1 MVLAFRRCYKRI
13 QRVFG
18 RMGVTMREELLSV
31 GIDIGTSTTQLVFSK
46 LMIEN
51 IASNFSVPK
60 VVIVDKEIIYRSEI
74 YFTPLRTPTEID
86 GTKVRE
92 IIEGEYKRA
101 GIEKSQ
107 INTGAVII
115 TGETARKEN
124 AKEVL
129 ATLSGFAGDFV
140 VATAGP
146 DLESIISGKGAGAHV
161 YSKERHTGVVNIDIG
176 GGTSNLALFDH
187 GEVKDTGCL
196 DVGGRL
202 IKIDRDT
209 KAITYLSEKMR
220 ELIRRK
226 NLALSIGTIATKENL
241 KPILDAMVYAL
252 MQSVG
257 LRPMNEEFSLFIT
270 HKEGEEKT
278 SFSCDET
285 IRQGCPITCISFSG
299 GVADYIYRD
308 EVVTD
313 EFAYG
318 DIGILLGQ
326 VIKDSP
332 LCKELTVLKSV
343 ETIRATVVGAGTHTM
358 EISGSTI
365 TYTTDAF
372 PIKNLPVLKLTKE
385 EEKTAQSIEAAIKTK
400 LNWFKLEGNLQK
412 VAIAIEGSKSPS
424 FLQVSEYAKGL
435 IEGMQE
441 LREQELPLL
450 VLVENDMAKV
460 LGQTM
465 YHMLSFQKDVVCL
478 DSIHVENGDYVDIG
492 KPVAEGT
499 VLPVVVKTLVFNK

>member
-1 MVLAFRRCYKRI
+1 
-13 QRVFG
+13 
-18 RMGVTMREELLSV
+18 MGDYMREELLSV

-46 LMIEN
+46 LIIEN
-51 IASNFSVPK
+51 IASSFSVPK
-60 VVIVDKEIIYRSEI
+60 VEIVDKEIIYRSDI
-74 YFTPLRTPTEID
+74 YFTPLRSPTEID
-86 GTKVRE
+86 GSQVRE
-92 IIEGEYKRA
+92 IIEGEYKKA
-101 GIEKSQ
+101 GIDKSQ

-161 YSKERHTGVVNIDIG
+161 FSKERHTGVVNIDIG
-176 GGTSNLALFDH
+176 GGTSNLALFNH
-187 GEVKDTGCL
+187 GEVVDTGCL

-202 IKIDRDT
+202 IKIDRDS
-209 KAITYLSEKMR
+209 KQITYLSEKMKA
-220 ELIRRK
+220 LIKRK
-226 NLALSIGTIATKENL
+226 NLQVTIGTTATKHMLEPL
-241 KPILDAMVYAL
+241 IEEMVQAL
-252 MQSVG
+252 IKSVG
-257 LRPMNEEFSLFIT
+257 LRKVDEEFYLFIT
-270 HKEGEEKT
+270 NKEGEDT
-278 SFSCDET
+278 ARFTCHET
-285 IRQGCPITCISFSG
+285 IANGCPMTCITFSG

-308 EVVTD
+308 EPVVD

-326 VIKDSP
+326 AIKKSI
-332 LCKELTVLKSV
+332 LCKELTVLRSV

-365 TYTTDAF
+365 TYTRDAF
-372 PIKNLPVLKLTKE
+372 PIKNLPILKLNKDE
-385 EEKTAQSIEAAIKTK
+385 EQSASSIEQAVKTK
-400 LNWFKLEGNLQK
+400 LNWFKLEGDLQR
-412 VAIAIEGSKSPS
+412 VAIAFEGSKSPS
-424 FLQVSEYAKGL
+424 FTLVSEYAKGL
-435 IEGMQE
+435 LAGMQE
-441 LREQELPLL
+441 LIQRELPLII
-450 VLVENDMAKV
+450 LVENDMAKV

-465 YHMLSFQKDVVCL
+465 YHQLNYNKDVICL
-478 DSIHVENGDYVDIG
+478 DSIHVENGDYIDIG

>member
-1 MVLAFRRCYKRI
+1 MRKNSAEMRES
-13 QRVFG
+13 
-18 RMGVTMREELLSV
+18 MREELLSV

-74 YFTPLRTPTEID
+74 YFTPLRSPTEID
-86 GTKVRE
+86 GTKVKD
-92 IIEGEYKRA
+92 IIEGEYKKA
-101 GIEKSQ
+101 GINKAQ

-129 ATLSGFAGDFV
+129 TTLSGFAGDFV

-161 YSKERHTGVVNIDIG
+161 YSKELHTGVVNIDIG
-176 GGTSNLALFDH
+176 GGTSNLALFEH

-202 IKIDRDT
+202 IKIDKNSRE
-209 KAITYLSEKMR
+209 ITYLSEKMK
-220 ELIRRK
+220 ELIKRK
-226 NLALSIGTIATKENL
+226 NISLSIGTIATKENL
-241 KPILDAMVYAL
+241 QPILEAMVYAL

-257 LRPMNEEFSLFIT
+257 LRPMNDDFSLFIT
-270 HKEGEEKT
+270 HKEGEQET
-278 SFSCDET
+278 TFTCHET
-285 IRQGCPITCISFSG
+285 IKKGCPITSITFSG
-299 GVADYIYRD
+299 GVADYIYRTE
-308 EVVTD
+308 EVVD
-313 EFAYG
+313 DFAYG

-326 VIKDSP
+326 AIKESP

-358 EISGSTI
+358 DISGSTI
-365 TYTTDAF
+365 TYTTDMF
-372 PIKNLPVLKLTKE
+372 PIKNLPILKLSKE
-385 EEKTAQSIEAAIKTK
+385 EEESAKSMEQAIITK

-412 VAIAIEGSKSPS
+412 VAIAFEGSTTPS
-424 FLQVSEYAKGL
+424 FIQVTEYAKGL
-435 IEGMQE
+435 IGGMTE
-441 LREQELPLL
+441 LMEHELPYII
-450 VLVENDMAKV
+450 LVESDMAKV

-465 YHMLSFQKDVVCL
+465 YRMLEYKKDIICL

>member
-1 MVLAFRRCYKRI
+1 
-13 QRVFG
+13 
-18 RMGVTMREELLSV
+18 MREELLSV

-74 YFTPLRTPTEID
+74 YFTPLRSPTEID
-86 GTKVRE
+86 GTKVKE
-92 IIEGEYKRA
+92 IIEGEYKKA
-101 GIEKSQ
+101 GIEKTG

-129 ATLSGFAGDFV
+129 ETLSGFAGDFV

-146 DLESIISGKGAGAHV
+146 DLESIIAGKGAGAHV
-161 YSKERHTGVVNIDIG
+161 YSKEGHTGVVNIDIG

-202 IKIDRDT
+202 VKID
-209 KAITYLSEKMR
+209 KNSGEITYLSEKMK
-220 ELIRRK
+220 ELIERK
-226 NLALSIGTIATKENL
+226 NLPLRVGTIATKENL
-241 KPILDAMVYAL
+241 QPILDAMVYAL

-257 LRPMNEEFSLFIT
+257 IRPMNDEFSLFIT
-270 HKEGEEKT
+270 HKEGEEVTKFT
-278 SFSCDET
+278 CDET
-285 IRQGCPITCISFSG
+285 IKNGCPITSITFSG
-299 GVADYIYRD
+299 GVADYIYGEDRAA
-308 EVVTD
+308 D
-313 EFAYG
+313 EFEYG

-326 VIKDSP
+326 AIKTSP
-332 LCKELTVLKSV
+332 LCKELKVLKSV
-343 ETIRATVVGAGTHTM
+343 ETIRATVVGAGTQTM
-358 EISGSTI
+358 EVSGSTI
-365 TYTTDAF
+365 TYTKDAF
-372 PIKNLPVLKLTKE
+372 PIKNLPILKLSKE
-385 EEKTAQSIEAAIKTK
+385 EEESAKSMEQAISTK

-412 VAIAIEGSKSPS
+412 VAIAFEGSKTPS
-424 FLQVSEYAKGL
+424 FVQVSEYAKGL
-435 IEGMQE
+435 LAGMKE
-441 LREQELPLL
+441 LMEQELPFII
-450 VLVENDMAKV
+450 LVENDMAKV
-460 LGQTM
+460 LGQSM
-465 YHMLSFQKDVVCL
+465 YRMLEYKKDVVCL
-478 DSIHVENGDYVDIG
+478 DSIHVEDGDYVDIG